1 MPYIIKNEATG
12 FVLDSNA
19 DKQVYTGNS
28 NGGAFQH
35 WQLQDAGNG
44 FWVIQDEATG
54 FVLDSNADK
63 QAYTGSPNGGAFQ
76 RWQFVG
82 TGF

>member
-19 DKQVYTGNS
+19 DKQVYTGNP

-44 FWVIQDEATG
+44 FWVIRDEATG
-54 FVLDSNADK
+54 FVLDSNADM